1 MQGSVRGRRVVVGKR
16 ALLERSGV
24 RNLQQLDTAANDLQR
39 EGHTVIWVAVE
50 GDPAGLLAV
59 SDPIKSSTPE
69 AIENLHRAGL
79 KIIMLTGDNKETARQ
94 VASRLGIDEVVAE
107 ITPAEKQAKVL
118 EFKSREGIVAMAGDG
133 VNDAPALAAAD
144 VGIAMGTGTDVAMHS
159 AGVTLVKGDL
169 RGIVHA
175 IALSRATMRNIRQN
189 LWFAF
194 LYNGLGVPIAAGVL
208 YPFLGLL
215 LSPIFASAAMALSS
229 VSVIAQ
235 RTAIEKELRYDCHC
249 DGASSVARS
258 RGSSGHFGLALSRD
272 GYALGRVACPAR
284 RRRNRSERS
293 RCIKARCILG
303 LPRTSPATARF
314 AGWRLSPSMRE
325 SRAWRSDP
333 GIVALNPRSV
343 DVLAVTTVPVR
354 RLDLTKSLR
363 FSGILEDDE
372 NIHRIIAA
380 FYDGR
385 IDEIYVEHV
394 GQYVE
399 KGQPLAAIYSP
410 ELLYVVREYQNALA
424 SGDPAVARNSA
435 QRLVQ
440 YGLSPEQVAALAR
453 QPDNV
458 YTIDLLAPISGT
470 VLTKKAFKGQY
481 IKTGEPLFEMG
492 NLSRLWFHAEVYERD
507 LPDIRIG
514 QKATLTTP
522 TVPGREFEGTVT
534 FIDPNFDP
542 RTRSTKVRI
551 EVDNPPVNGEQHGLQ
566 RVLPHRAYAEA
577 EIAANFGEALVI
589 PRSAV
594 LRDGRRSVVYV
605 EKSPGAYEQRSV
617 KTGRVG
623 DEGIEILDGLKDG
636 ERVVA
641 QGNLMI
647 DAEAQLRG
655 SVAATQ
661 SMSALSK
668 PVGEEFLRQ
677 LAQVSEGLG
686 CG

>member
-1 MQGSVRGRRVVVGKR
+1 MKGLRTRFFRWLVRGRRGSF
-16 ALLERSGV
+16 AL
-24 RNLQQLDTAANDLQR
+24 
-39 EGHTVIWVAVE
+39 
-50 GDPAGLLAV
+50 
-59 SDPIKSSTPE
+59 
-69 AIENLHRAGL
+69 
-79 KIIMLTGDNKETARQ
+79 
-94 VASRLGIDEVVAE
+94 
-107 ITPAEKQAKVL
+107 
-118 EFKSREGIVAMAGDG
+118 
-133 VNDAPALAAAD
+133 ALAAMATLPLGG
-144 VGIAMGTGTDVAMHS
+144 VSCSKAPEPERKVKMYQSPMHPWITS
-159 AGVTLVKGDL
+159 EKPGNCTICG
-169 RGIVHA
+169 
-175 IALSRATMRNIRQN
+175 
-189 LWFAF
+189 
-194 LYNGLGVPIAAGVL
+194 
-208 YPFLGLL
+208 
-215 LSPIFASAAMALSS
+215 MALVPVYEGESG
-229 VSVIAQ
+229 
-235 RTAIEKELRYDCHC
+235 IE
-249 DGASSVARS
+249 V
-258 RGSSGHFGLALSRD
+258 
-272 GYALGRVACPAR
+272 
-284 RRRNRSERS
+284 
-293 RCIKARCILG
+293 
-303 LPRTSPATARF
+303 
-314 AGWRLSPSMRE
+314 
-325 SRAWRSDP
+325 DP

-343 DVLAVTTVPVR
+343 DVLAVTAVPVR
-354 RLDLTKSLR
+354 RLDLSKSLR

-385 IDEIYVEHV
+385 IDQIYVEHV
-394 GQYVE
+394 GQQVE

-410 ELLYVVREYQNALA
+410 ELLYVVREYQNAMR

-440 YGLSPEQVAALAR
+440 YGLSAEQVAVLAK

-470 VLTKKAFKGQY
+470 VLVKKAFKGQY

-522 TVPGREFEGTVT
+522 TVPGRTFEGIVT
-534 FIDPNFDP
+534 FIDPNFDA

-551 EVDNPPVNGEQHGLQ
+551 EVDNPPADGEQHGLQ

-623 DEGIEILDGLKDG
+623 DEGIEILKGLNEG

-655 SVAATQ
+655 SIASTQ
-661 SMSALSK
+661 TMSALSK
-668 PVGEEFLRQ
+668 PVGQEFLRQ
-677 LAQVSEGLG
+677 LAQVSEALAADDEVAAVEAGKKLQDLATSIERSGDPHIDGLLAQLKEIPKISG
-686 CG
+686 ANGLKALRQTFLPWSTAGADLALALKQGGQASDVTVFECPMTGDSFPGAPAKAKWVQSRSEIRNPYFGAEMLSCGAEVKR